1 MPVRITR
8 YLTPGIFIKVWLFIW
23 VRIFLILTPTQLKEM
38 ITYLKNTARALLALP
53 KKAKLDYD
61 TKPND
66 DTQLKYENYY
76 VSIDELPLY
85 LWVKCTDGDKT
96 VLRKNGIGTE
106 DDDLEAWDLIYND
119 YIKLYGLGKLNL
131 KYLTALKKRAL
142 AELDYVITGD
152 RFKLTLAEMEER
164 QLETMLNNV
173 GQNITVEQSL
183 IHLSK
188 WVGQWL
194 NAKKLTAREYFDLI
208 GEFEK
213 FAKYDNKIN

>member
-1 MPVRITR
+1 
-8 YLTPGIFIKVWLFIW
+8 
-23 VRIFLILTPTQLKEM
+23 
-38 ITYLKNTARALLALP
+38 
-53 KKAKLDYD
+53 
-61 TKPND
+61 
-66 DTQLKYENYY
+66 LKYENYY
-76 VSIDELPLY
+76 VSIDELPLV
-85 LWVKCTDGDKT
+85 LWVKCTEGDKT

-106 DDDLEAWDLIYND
+106 DDDLEAWNLIYD
-119 YIKLYGLGKLNL
+119 GYLKLYGLGKLNL

-164 QLETMLNNV
+164 QLETMINNG

-194 NAKKLTAREYFDLI
+194 NVKTLTTREYFDLI

-213 FAKYDNKIN
+213 FAKYENQLKNI

>member
-1 MPVRITR
+1 M
-8 YLTPGIFIKVWLFIW
+8 
-23 VRIFLILTPTQLKEM
+23 
-38 ITYLKNTARALLALP
+38 
-53 KKAKLDYD
+53 
-61 TKPND
+61 
-66 DTQLKYENYY
+66 
-76 VSIDELPLY
+76 S

-96 VLRKNGIGTE
+96 VLRKNGIGTDE
-106 DDDLEAWDLIYND
+106 NDLEAWDLIYND

>member
-1 MPVRITR
+1 M
-8 YLTPGIFIKVWLFIW
+8 
-23 VRIFLILTPTQLKEM
+23 
-38 ITYLKNTARALLALP
+38 
-53 KKAKLDYD
+53 
-61 TKPND
+61 
-66 DTQLKYENYY
+66 
-76 VSIDELPLY
+76 PLY

-96 VLRKNGIGTE
+96 VLRKTGIGTE
-106 DDDLEAWDLIYND
+106 ENDLEAWDLIYD
-119 YIKLYGLGKLNL
+119 EYLKLYGLGKMNI

-164 QLETMLNNV
+164 QLETMINNK

-194 NAKKLTAREYFDLI
+194 NIKKMTAREYFDLI
-208 GEFEK
+208 GEYEK
-213 FAKYDNKIN
+213 FAKYDNQIKSI